1 MPRNST
7 GKYSLPIGNP
17 VTTGTVIESEWANTT
32 MDDMATAMSDALDT
46 GGTNGMKAPFKLYD
60 GVVGAPGLA
69 FTLEPSTGWFRKST
83 NVVGFA
89 VNGVQMMEIGP
100 TYIAGIEPT
109 LPESFSTKAY
119 VDLVATTLESMF
131 NGGGDALNSQITAVN
146 ARVDALVAELAVTN
160 ANVAAN
166 GTAIAA
172 LQARCDSLEAR
183 MAAAE
188 GRLGTHDAD
197 LANLNANK
205 ASLNADVRFN
215 TVTAAGDIV
224 AYS

>member
-17 VTTGTVIESEWANTT
+17 VTTGTVVESEWANST

-60 GVVGAPGLA
+60 GVVGAPGLS
-69 FTLEPSTGWFRKST
+69 FILEPSTGFYRKST
-83 NVVGFA
+83 GVVGFA
-89 VNGVQMMEIGP
+89 VQGVDILEISGS
-100 TYIAGIEPT
+100 YFAGVEPT
-109 LPESFSTKAY
+109 LPQSFTTKNY
-119 VDLVATTLESMF
+119 VDLVASTLEEMF
-131 NGGGDALNSQITAVN
+131 TGGGDILNEQVIAVN

-188 GRLGTHDAD
+188 TRLGTHDAD
-197 LANLNANK
+197 LANLNATK

-215 TVTAAGDIV
+215 SVQAAGDIV
-224 AYS
+224 AYT

>member
-17 VTTGTVIESEWANTT
+17 VTTGTVVESEWANNT
-32 MDDMATAMSDALDT
+32 MDDVAVAMSDALDT
-46 GGTNGMKAPFKLYD
+46 NGTNGMKAPFKLYD
-60 GVVGAPGLA
+60 GVIGAPGLA
-69 FTLEPSTGWFRKST
+69 FTLEPATGFYRKSSG
-83 NVVGFA
+83 VVGFA
-89 VNGVQMMEIGP
+89 IQGVQMFEIGP
-100 TYIAGIEPT
+100 TYFAGIAPT
-109 LPESFSTKAY
+109 LPESFTTKEY
-119 VDLVATTLESMF
+119 VDYCCSILEESI
-131 NGGGDALNSQITAVN
+131 NGGGDILNSQIVAVN

-172 LQARCDSLEAR
+172 LQTRCDSLEAR

-188 GRLGTHDAD
+188 GRLGTLDSTVAG
-197 LANLNANK
+197 LEANK

-215 TVTAAGDIV
+215 SVSAAGDIV
-224 AYS
+224 AYT